1 MKKAI
6 LIFLFAIMIMS
17 ICGCGKANDDEVL
30 SVPATEVTK
39 SEQNEFVPFEVI
51 KNDIGFVSEKGA
63 VYYNSYLF
71 NTSSRSITYELNG
84 VIKYFLS
91 YKNDLAL
98 LAVSGNQLFFRDIE
112 ENIIYRTELSE
123 DVALSSGKM
132 FFVYNGF
139 ASIISVGDN
148 TLTLKTNDNKRIV
161 LNTLNGELTEL
172 KAEYLAEF
180 KPFDVSGDYFSF
192 KGLENLNLITEGG
205 IEIILQSSDDCDAIA
220 YNKDGETIRLFENSA
235 IVLDCI
241 IDNSLYFIAGFYTES
256 EALYRLELI
265 ESNGAI
271 TDTALSLVTDG
282 YYGVIKGEKNQLIIR
297 QGEAGSYYKFDTA
310 TAKMSNIK
318 YNYADDAKQFESD
331 IKISEKRAVDIA
343 LSECKKDKYFDM
355 APTPTDISVSGVE
368 FLVDT
373 AYPTGYRNGIVYED
387 YPWLVYRVSLNSFA
401 YIVTV
406 DINAQTGKPTF
417 VSASFKD

>member
-98 LAVSGNQLFFRDIE
+98 LAVSGNQLFFRDVE

-192 KGLENLNLITEGG
+192 KGLENLNLITRR
-205 IEIILQSSDDCDAIA
+205 
-220 YNKDGETIRLFENSA
+220 Y
-235 IVLDCI
+235 
-241 IDNSLYFIAGFYTES
+241 
-256 EALYRLELI
+256 
-265 ESNGAI
+265 
-271 TDTALSLVTDG
+271 
-282 YYGVIKGEKNQLIIR
+282 
-297 QGEAGSYYKFDTA
+297 
-310 TAKMSNIK
+310 
-318 YNYADDAKQFESD
+318 
-331 IKISEKRAVDIA
+331 
-343 LSECKKDKYFDM
+343 
-355 APTPTDISVSGVE
+355 
-368 FLVDT
+368 
-373 AYPTGYRNGIVYED
+373 
-387 YPWLVYRVSLNSFA
+387 
-401 YIVTV
+401 
-406 DINAQTGKPTF
+406 
-417 VSASFKD
+417 